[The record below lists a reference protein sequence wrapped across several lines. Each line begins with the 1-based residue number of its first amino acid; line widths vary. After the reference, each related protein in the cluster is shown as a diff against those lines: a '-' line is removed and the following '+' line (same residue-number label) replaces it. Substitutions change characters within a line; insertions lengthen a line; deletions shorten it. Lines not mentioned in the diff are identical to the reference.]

1 MSEQHLNISSSSKSY
16 ELLESRY
23 ISMAQVHEE
32 TEAALMRERALRS
45 DLVAQEVDDIRAK
58 LRDEIMAELKVQ
70 LQREYSEREAQL
82 QKEYSEREAQL
93 DKEQAE
99 VAKERADVEL
109 KRHALDESRRN
120 LDNERMRMAS
130 DREKMLESLERKT
143 IELQLQFQATIEEK
157 TREIS
162 GQGIMRLEGLT
173 VTLIDAVNAGRSG
186 DLDSASRYL
195 SAFEQELHRVNDEF
209 VEKLHKENDD
219 LKKAVLS
226 KSQQNAVLVR
236 NAYLKKHEGFALT
249 DEERTI
255 IQKRNDLLPLNERE
269 RSEYNQAVAKVK
281 EYEERVRAEKA
292 ARRLSGQDSHGRNPI
307 PANFLRLN
315 PILLFPE
322 GYNERDCDIIGWK
335 IHEEVVPIKERYM
348 VRVTKR
354 AVVVLKSDADRKPLT
369 APLPEGIIYKSCAS
383 PELLAQ
389 LEYRRFCL
397 HLPWYRQ
404 EKMMRQEG
412 FPLNRSTMCDWHEV
426 VCDELTSLYECQI
439 NEVMKSRCLAADG
452 CPMPM
457 IDNEKHRTVNKY
469 LVEIRSIDSGIPIF
483 RAAPPEL
490 FKGNWRGKAVIQHYL
505 KDWKGEALMCD
516 ACPSYDWLKK
526 ESGVTL
532 CRCAAHSRREV
543 ERALGESR
551 LLAEEALLVY
561 QQIYALEAMVKYYE
575 LSGDAI
581 SDFRC
586 QYELPLWSYL
596 YKWCLENLPKV
607 NEGSLIN
614 KAINYILRHFDE
626 LTAYINIPEMP
637 LDNNDTERCIR
648 EMVMGKQAYLFCES
662 EEACYNSAMMYTFFG
677 ACKVLNKNPE
687 RWLAYVLKRIKTW
700 PKDRL
705 IELLPQ
711 NWIDTEN

>member
-1 MSEQHLNISSSSKSY
+1 MSEQQPNMSSVSKSY
-16 ELLESRY
+16 ELLKARY
-23 ISMAQVHEE
+23 LDMAQAHEE

-45 DLVAQEVDDIRAK
+45 DLVAQGVDDIRAT
-58 LRDEIMAELKVQ
+58 LREEIMAELK
-70 LQREYSEREAQL
+70 
-82 QKEYSEREAQL
+82 AQL
-93 DKEQAE
+93 DAEYAE
-99 VAKERADVEL
+99 VAKERADVEFE
-109 KRHALDESRRN
+109 RQALDEARKT
-120 LDNERMRMAS
+120 LDNDRLKMAS
-130 DREKMLESLERKT
+130 EKEKMLESLERKT
-143 IELQLQFQATIEEK
+143 VELQLQFQSAIEEK

-162 GQGIMRLEGLT
+162 SQGIMRLEALT
-173 VTLIDAVNAGRSG
+173 ITLTNAVNAGRSG

-195 SAFEQELHRVNDEF
+195 SEFEEELHKVNDEF
-209 VEKLHKENDD
+209 IKKLHKENDD

-249 DEERTI
+249 EEERAV
-255 IQKRNDLLPLNERE
+255 IQKRNDLLPLNDKE
-269 RSEYNQAVAKVK
+269 RSEYNHAVAKVK
-281 EYEERVRAEKA
+281 EYEDRVRAERE
-292 ARRLSGQDSHGRNPI
+292 ARRLAGKDSHGRNPI
-307 PANFLRLN
+307 PANLLRLD
-315 PILLFPE
+315 PVLLYPE
-322 GYNERDCDIIGWK
+322 GYNKDDYDIIGWK
-335 IHEEVVPIKERYM
+335 THEEVVPIKERYM

-354 AVVVLKSDADRKPLT
+354 AVVALKSDVDRKPLT

-383 PELLAQ
+383 AELLAQ
-389 LEYRRFCL
+389 LEYRRFFL

-404 EKMMRQEG
+404 ERMMRQEG
-412 FPLNRSTMCDWHEV
+412 FPLNRSTMCDWHKD
-426 VCDELTSLYECQI
+426 VCDELNGLYECQI
-439 NEVMKSRCLAADG
+439 EEVMKSRYLAADG

-469 LVEIRSIDSGIPIF
+469 LVEIRSIDTGVPIF

-526 ESGVTL
+526 EPDVTL

-543 ERALGESR
+543 ERAKDESR

-561 QQIYALEAMVKYYE
+561 QQIYALEAMIKYYE
-575 LSGDAI
+575 LSDVAI
-581 SDFRC
+581 TDFRSR
-586 QYELPLWSYL
+586 YELPLWNYL

-607 NEGSLIN
+607 KDGSRIE

-637 LDNNDTERCIR
+637 LDNNDCERGIR

-687 RWLAYVLKRIKTW
+687 RWLAYVLKHIKTW

-705 IELLPQ
+705 VELLPQ
-711 NWIDTEN
+711 NWVDIEN